1 MIYMNS
7 GDTLVVRNP
16 AGLAAKTHVSYADL
30 VGSVLTGGRSNQS
43 SSLTAFNAV
52 SGPASGTRNVRIATV
67 TNEGASAGMFGFDLN
82 DGSVTAPLHPL
93 VLLQPAQTLMY
104 VEGAGF
110 SMSSPNLQ
118 TLATLVLPNT
128 PSPNAPATDYGT
140 IFMKKI
146 AGRMMAAQVGP
157 SGLDTTLQANL
168 GGNKVALWMPP
179 GGSTTVPGVFGM
191 AALTATGTA
200 TARTIATTNLLTRM
214 TRLGFVSAATAA
226 ALSGGREAVAKYTVG
241 AGPGLGGFFAR
252 YRFGVSDA
260 AAVAGARMFVGLDA
274 LTAAPTNIDPSTKV
288 NCIGVG
294 QIAASNNL
302 QIIRGNA
309 TAKTP
314 IDLGANFPA
323 NSNADA
329 YELSIFSPP
338 AGGCYWHVRRLNTAF
353 EATGFLPSTEIPIA
367 TQLLCHQLWRCN
379 NATALAVGLDICGI
393 YIETDH

>member
-1 MIYMNS
+1 MIYLKNGHS
-7 GDTLVVRNP
+7 ITIGNP
-16 AGLAAKTHVSYADL
+16 GALASRAHASYAD
-30 VGSVLTGGRSNQS
+30 
-43 SSLTAFNAV
+43 V
-52 SGPASGTRNVRIATV
+52 SGATLDGSSAIVTSSAATYNIATYAAAGTRNVRLVTV
-67 TNEGASAGMFGFDLN
+67 TNDGALAGLFTISHNTGAT
-82 DGSVTAPLHPL
+82 TAPIAKAT
-93 VLLQPAQTLMY
+93 LQPGQVLIY
-104 VEGAGF
+104 SENGGVQV
-110 SMSSPNLQ
+110 SSAESS
-118 TLATLVLPNT
+118 TLATLTLPDT
-128 PSPNAPATDYGT
+128 QSPATPPTNYGT
-140 IFMKKI
+140 IFIKKI
-146 AGRMMAAQVGP
+146 AGRVMAAQIGP

-200 TARTIATTNLLTRM
+200 TARTVATTNLLTRM
-214 TRLGFVSAATAA
+214 ARLGYVSAATAA
-226 ALSGGREAVAKYTVG
+226 ALTGAREAVAKYTTG

-260 AAVAGARMFVGLDA
+260 ATVAGARMFIGLDA
-274 LTAAPTNIDPSTKV
+274 LTAAPTNIDPSTKI

-294 QIAASNNL
+294 QIGTSNNL
-302 QIIRGNA
+302 HIIRGNA

-323 NSNADA
+323 NTNVDA
-329 YELSIFSPP
+329 YELNLFAPP
-338 AGGCYWHVRRLNTAF
+338 AGGCYWQVRRLNTTF

-379 NATALAVGLDICGI
+379 NTAALAVGLDVCGI

>member
-1 MIYMNS
+1 MIYLKNGHS
-7 GDTLVVRNP
+7 ITIGN
-16 AGLAAKTHVSYADL
+16 AGALASRAHASYAD
-30 VGSVLTGGRSNQS
+30 
-43 SSLTAFNAV
+43 V
-52 SGPASGTRNVRIATV
+52 SGATLDGSSAIVTSSAATYDIATYAAAGTRNVRLVTV
-67 TNEGASAGMFGFDLN
+67 TNDGASAGLFTISHNTGAT
-82 DGSVTAPLHPL
+82 TAPIAKAM
-93 VLLQPAQTLMY
+93 LQPGQVLVY
-104 VEGAGF
+104 SENGGVQV
-110 SMSSPNLQ
+110 SSAESS
-118 TLATLVLPNT
+118 TLATLTLPDT
-128 PSPNAPATDYGT
+128 QSPAVPDADYGT
-140 IFMKKI
+140 IFIKKI
-146 AGRMMAAQVGP
+146 AGRAMAAQIGP

-168 GGNKVALWMPP
+168 GGNKVAMWMPP

-200 TARTIATTNLLTRM
+200 TARTIGVANLLSRM

-226 ALSGGREAVAKYTVG
+226 ALTGAREAVAKYTTG

-260 AAVAGARMFVGLDA
+260 ATVAGARMFIGLDA

-294 QIAASNNL
+294 QIGTSDNL
-302 QIIRGNA
+302 HIIRGNA

-323 NSNADA
+323 NTNADA
-329 YELSIFSPP
+329 YELSLFAPP
-338 AGGCYWHVRRLNTAF
+338 AGGCYWQVRRLNTAF

-379 NATALAVGLDICGI
+379 NATALAVGLDVCGI